1 MTRVVALAGGVGGA
15 KLAVGLSKVLPPADL
30 TVVGNTGDDE
40 TFFGL
45 HVSPD
50 LDTLM
55 YTLAGLADP
64 ERGWGLA
71 GETFRALGMLRRF
84 GEPAWFSLGDQ
95 DLATHILRTKL
106 LREGRTLTEAT
117 RTLSQRLGV
126 QCALV
131 PMADQ
136 PVRTMVQTDQG
147 ELAFQE
153 YFVHRLCE
161 PRVTAVQFR
170 GAEHSRMSPA
180 FADALRKAEAIVYC
194 PSNTIVSI
202 GPSLAVPGVR
212 DAIQT
217 FRGPRVA
224 VSPIIGDKAL
234 RGPAAKMLAELNE
247 DVSCVGVA
255 KRLAG
260 LCDAL
265 LIDRADAGL
274 GGAVRRTGMDAV
286 SRDIIMETPEDRV
299 RLAREVMETVQERLK

>member
-1 MTRVVALAGGVGGA
+1 MTRIVALAGGVGGA

-71 GETFRALGMLRRF
+71 GETFRALGMLRRY
-84 GEPAWFSLGDQ
+84 GEPAWFNIGDQ
-95 DLATHILRTKL
+95 DLATHIMRTRL
-106 LREGRTLTEAT
+106 LREGRTLTEVT
-117 RTLSQRLGV
+117 RMLAQRLGV
-126 QCALV
+126 QCVLA
-131 PMADQ
+131 PMADE

-153 YFVHRLCE
+153 YFVHRRCE
-161 PRVTAVQFR
+161 PRVTDVRFR
-170 GAEHSRMSPA
+170 GAERSRMSPA
-180 FADALRKAEAIVYC
+180 FAEALAKAQAVVYC

-202 GPSLAVPGVR
+202 GPFLAVPGVR
-212 DAIQT
+212 DALQT
-217 FRGPRVA
+217 FRGPRIA

-234 RGPAAKMLAELNE
+234 RGPAAKMLEELKE

-260 LCDAL
+260 LCDVL
-265 LIDRADAGL
+265 LIDPVDAGL

-286 SRDIIMETPEDRV
+286 TRNIIMETPDDRV
-299 RLAREVMETVQERLK
+299 RLAREVMEIVQERLK